1 MSTSP
6 MGRGGSLGMQ
16 MSDYSIVRLGN
27 EYIVQAGEKS
37 ILKISSRRKAVKLV
51 TLAADLLD
59 QEMMQQVEEAPSISR
74 DPPLRPDPS
83 ELP

>member
-1 MSTSP
+1 MP
-6 MGRGGSLGMQ
+6 N
-16 MSDYSIVRLGN
+16 YSIVRLGN

-37 ILKISSRRKAVKLV
+37 ILKISSRRKAVKLM

-59 QEMMQQVEEAPSISR
+59 QEMMQQAEDAPSISR
-74 DPPLRPDPS
+74 DPAVCPDVS

>member
-1 MSTSP
+1 MP
-6 MGRGGSLGMQ
+6 
-16 MSDYSIVRLGN
+16 DYSIVRLGN

-37 ILKISSRRKAVKLV
+37 ILKISSRRKAVKLM

-59 QEMMQQVEEAPSISR
+59 QEMTQQAEESPSISR
-74 DPPLRPDPS
+74 DATVGPDAP

>member
-1 MSTSP
+1 MP
-6 MGRGGSLGMQ
+6 N
-16 MSDYSIVRLGN
+16 YSIVRLGN

-37 ILKISSRRKAVKLV
+37 ILKISSRRKAVKLM

-59 QEMMQQVEEAPSISR
+59 QELMQQAEQSPSISR
-74 DPPLRPDPS
+74 DPPVHSDVS

>member
-1 MSTSP
+1 MP
-6 MGRGGSLGMQ
+6 
-16 MSDYSIVRLGN
+16 DYSIVRLGN

-37 ILKISSRRKAVKLV
+37 ILKISSRRKAVKLM

-59 QEMMQQVEEAPSISR
+59 QEMMQQAEESPSISR
-74 DPPLRPDPS
+74 DPTVRPDAS

>member
-1 MSTSP
+1 MP
-6 MGRGGSLGMQ
+6 
-16 MSDYSIVRLGN
+16 DYSIVRLGN

-37 ILKISSRRKAVKLV
+37 ILKISSRRKAVKLM

-59 QEMMQQVEEAPSISR
+59 QEIMQQAEESPSISR
-74 DPPLRPDPS
+74 DPTVLPDAS